1 MRPNEELIAKEFV
14 EILSNV
20 AGLVSSDGNLI
31 KSNIRAACHAGDS
44 ALIHA
49 LQTGMHI
56 NSLFFTEVNGTKY
69 FLQDKFLQ
77 FLEAHEY
84 LTGSLTSFKNKV
96 GLSNGERLYADS
108 DEVVISWPYK
118 ECILEAGMSKSKK
131 GRDEIF
137 VNPLF
142 ASIDANRLMEAKAFK
157 DFRLLENSQPVPS
170 GKQDECSLLLKGNNL
185 FALATLRKKYHGKV
199 DAIYIDPPYN
209 TSGDEDEF
217 AYNNT
222 FKHSTWYTFM
232 KNRLEIARDL
242 LTDSGII
249 AIAIDHVELLYL
261 GVLADEIFHRD
272 NRLGIVTV
280 VHKPEGRNQEKFFG
294 TSTEFMLVYAKDE
307 YSANFNKVA
316 LDEEKAAKYDKS
328 DSEGK
333 YKWANYLRA
342 GGGDPNLRVNKPGFW
357 YPIYVSQD
365 CLVVSLDTFADA
377 VEVWPITSTG
387 QERTWKT
394 KPETFQNAL
403 EKGRIG
409 AHKNNAGLYEIS
421 EKYYEHE
428 KGQVIKTHWDDKRY
442 HAIHHGTKLL
452 EKIVGKGKFSY
463 PKSQFL
469 VEDILK
475 LILPKNGLVLD
486 FFAGSGTTG
495 HAVLSLNKKDGGKR
509 RFILCEQMEYAE
521 TVTAKRLEYALKE
534 NSNGAVYVASLAEK
548 NAAFVNVV
556 SDAKSKQELQ
566 DLWKLIASSGFLSHR
581 VTREAVEQ
589 ALLEVANLEDL
600 RSALLACLDQ
610 NFLYVNGSEM
620 RDKTWKIAPTE
631 IDLNNQIFGI

>member
-1 MRPNEELIAKEFV
+1 MRPNEERVAEEFSSV
-14 EILSNV
+14 LSV
-20 AGLVSSDGNLI
+20 VSSFVAKDGDLI
-31 KSNIRAACHAGDS
+31 KANLRAACNAGDK
-44 ALIHA
+44 ALLQA
-49 LQTGMHI
+49 LASS
-56 NSLFFTEVNGTKY
+56 SLLKAMFFSDVNGATY

-77 FLEAHEY
+77 FLETHEF
-84 LTGSLTSFKNKV
+84 LHGSFTAFRNKV
-96 GLSNGERLYADS
+96 GLSMNNRLYSEVD
-108 DEVVISWPYK
+108 DVVISWPYK
-118 ECILEAGMSKSKK
+118 ECILEGGMSKSKK

-142 ASIDANRLMEAKAFK
+142 ASLDANRLMEPKAFK
-157 DFRLLENSQPVPS
+157 DFRLLDNSDADLAKTPGS
-170 GKQDECSLLLKGNNL
+170 SSLLLKGNNL
-185 FALATLRKKYHGKV
+185 FALATLRRKYSGKV

-209 TSGDEDEF
+209 TGGDEDEF

-232 KNRLEIARDL
+232 KNRLEIAREL

-261 GVLADEIFHRD
+261 GVLADEVFHRD
-272 NRLGIVTV
+272 NRLGIITV

-307 YSANFNKVA
+307 YAAQFNKVA
-316 LDEEKAAKYDKS
+316 LDEDKAAKYDKS
-328 DSEGK
+328 DSEGS

-342 GGGDPNLRVNKPGFW
+342 GGGDANLRVNKTGFW
-357 YPIYVSQD
+357 YPVYVSPDLAQI
-365 CLVVSLDTFADA
+365 SLSNFEGAKEIYP
-377 VEVWPITSTG
+377 VTSSG

-394 KPETFQNAL
+394 KPETFQKAL
-403 EKGRIG
+403 ENGRIG
-409 AHKNNAGLYEIS
+409 ASLNKSGTLEVS

-463 PKSQFL
+463 PKSQYL

-475 LILPKNGLVLD
+475 LILPKDGLVID

-495 HAVLSLNKKDGGKR
+495 HAALALNKKDGGTR

-521 TVTAKRLEYALKE
+521 TVTAKRIEYALKE
-534 NSNGAVYVASLAEK
+534 NGNGAVYVAALCEK
-548 NAAFVNVV
+548 NASFVTAISNAANAHELN
-556 SDAKSKQELQ
+556 DIWKQISE
-566 DLWKLIASSGFLSHR
+566 SGFLSHR
-581 VTREAVEQ
+581 VTREAVEA
-589 ALLEVANLEDL
+589 ALGELTDIEVL
-600 RSALLACLDQ
+600 RQALLACLDQ
-610 NFLYVNGSEM
+610 NYLYVNGSEM
-620 RDKTWKIAPTE
+620 RDATWQLDSAE
-631 IDLNNQIFGI
+631 IDLNNQIFGL